1 MNVFY
6 FDKQSIMNINMIL
19 CLVNK
24 RNITF
29 FYQKCWDIE
38 NSIAIILYYIQ
49 YIYTYNNI
57 LLFKCH
63 RICTENPST
72 AHFWE
77 YRFNFVKL
85 AEYFN

>member
-1 MNVFY
+1 
-6 FDKQSIMNINMIL
+6 MNINMIL

-57 LLFKCH
+57 LLFIVIGYILKILAQH
-63 RICTENPST
+63 IFENT
-72 AHFWE
+72 
-77 YRFNFVKL
+77 NL
-85 AEYFN
+85 ILLN